1 MKQKHVTKAVY
12 TGEAADKAFI
22 ASCRIQLLKT
32 LFKRGILTEKE
43 LEKGI
48 AILKEPDR

>member
-12 TGEAADKAFI
+12 TGDAADRAFI
-22 ASCRIQLLKT
+22 TYCRIQLLKT
-32 LFKRGILTEKE
+32 LSKRGILTEKE

-48 AILKEPDR
+48 AFLREQGR